1 MFRTFVER
9 KVRRQI
15 LHTSLLISTAAFIA
29 IVLLWYVDALAVLIH
44 PLRMFIDNIH
54 GGITNLAMLLTGGSV
69 ESFTLSP
76 EGNYTITFRDG
87 IDAVFLPAGYLGS
100 ALLGA
105 LMFYLINRLPHLV
118 RGLSLITGVF
128 TVAYLLLFIRP
139 NETGDIISI
148 AICAGLGLF
157 LIALGLKG
165 KGDPDRLRSRR
176 TVVQVVMNIVALMT
190 ALHIILDLQ
199 YVLRTPARDGDIIIN
214 PVAAFASEVLSGAS
228 VQVIALI
235 WSAVAFVLLGV
246 AFHFSI
252 IRPLRQIPKNDD
264 IV

>member
-1 MFRTFVER
+1 MLRTFVER

-29 IVLLWYVDALAVLIH
+29 IVLLWYVDTMAGLVH

-54 GGITNLAMLLTGGSV
+54 GGITNLAMLLTGGQV

-76 EGNYTITFRDG
+76 EGNYTITFKDG
-87 IDAVFLPAGYLGS
+87 IDAIFLPAGYLGS
-100 ALLGA
+100 AMLGA
-105 LMFYLINRLPHLV
+105 LLFFLINRLPHLV
-118 RGLSLITGVF
+118 RGLSIITGVF
-128 TVAYLLLFIRP
+128 TVTYLLLFIRP

-148 AICAGLGLF
+148 AICAGLGLV
-157 LIALGLKG
+157 LIALGIKGHGNPDQLK
-165 KGDPDRLRSRR
+165 SRR

-199 YVLRTPARDGDIIIN
+199 YVLNASARDGNTIIN
-214 PVAAFASEVLSGAS
+214 PVAAFANEVLSGAS
-228 VQVIALI
+228 VQSVALI
-235 WSAVAFVLLGV
+235 WSAIAVALLGL

-252 IRPLRQIPKNDD
+252 VRPLKQIPKNDD

>member
-1 MFRTFVER
+1 MFRTFIER

-15 LHTSLLISTAAFIA
+15 LHTSLLISTVAFVA
-29 IVLLWYVDALAVLIH
+29 IVLLWYVDAMAGLVH

-54 GGITNLAMLLTGGSV
+54 GGMTNLAMLLTGGSV

-76 EGNYTITFRDG
+76 EGNYRITFRDG
-87 IDAVFLPAGYLGS
+87 IDAIFLPAGYVGS

-118 RGLSLITGVF
+118 RGLSIITGAF
-128 TVAYLLLFIRP
+128 TLTWLLLFIRP

-148 AICAGLGLF
+148 LICAGLGVI
-157 LIALGLKG
+157 LIVLGIKGSGNPDQLK
-165 KGDPDRLRSRR
+165 SRR

-199 YVLRTPARDGDIIIN
+199 YVLHAPARDGDTIIN
-214 PVAAFASEVLSGAS
+214 PVAAFANEVLSGAS
-228 VQVIALI
+228 VQVVAFT
-235 WSAVAFVLLGV
+235 WSAIAVALLGL

>member
-1 MFRTFVER
+1 MLRTFVER

-15 LHTSLLISTAAFIA
+15 LHTSLLMSSLAFIA
-29 IVLLWYVDALAVLIH
+29 IVLLWYVDGMAVLVH

-54 GGITNLAMLLTGGSV
+54 GGITNLAMLLTGGQV

-87 IDAVFLPAGYLGS
+87 IAAVYLSAGYLGS

-105 LMFYLINRLPHLV
+105 MLFFLINRLPHLV
-118 RGLSLITGVF
+118 RGLSILTGVF
-128 TVAYLLLFIRP
+128 TVTYLALFIRP

-148 AICAGLGLF
+148 AICAGLGLV
-157 LIALGLKG
+157 LIALGIKG
-165 KGDPDRLRSRR
+165 RGDPNQLKSRR

-199 YVLRTPARDGDIIIN
+199 YVLNAPARDGDAIIN
-214 PVAAFASEVLSGAS
+214 PVAAFAEEVLSNAS
-228 VQVIALI
+228 VHSVASI
-235 WSAVAFVLLGV
+235 WSAIAIALLGA